1 LSAFSLALSD
11 VLKESAEP
19 AIKPTTK
26 QLQLVL
32 YEAMLPF
39 IGFGFLDNF
48 VMIIAGEYIDITI
61 GTALGISTMAAAA
74 FGNLISD
81 LFGLG
86 FADTV
91 EALCRRLGI
100 PNPKLKSSQMK
111 LNSVIWM
118 KRLVRL
124 LVVQS

>member
-86 FADTV
+86 
-91 EALCRRLGI
+91 
-100 PNPKLKSSQMK
+100 
-111 LNSVIWM
+111 
-118 KRLVRL
+118 
-124 LVVQS
+124 